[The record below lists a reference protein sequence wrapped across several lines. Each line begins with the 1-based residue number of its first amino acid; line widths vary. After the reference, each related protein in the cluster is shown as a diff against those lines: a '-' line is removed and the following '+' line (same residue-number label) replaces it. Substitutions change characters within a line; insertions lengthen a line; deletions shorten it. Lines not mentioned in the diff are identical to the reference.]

1 MTGSPPGIVDDQ
13 EHPWGRGTGGNCPM
27 KSYRYEQIQVRKL
40 RTEDTVTRQSLVDGL
55 EEEARGDWLTI
66 LLITKSP
73 ATVILTVYDPD
84 SGGRWSG
91 PATHSTRS
99 TGRPIS
105 D

>member
-1 MTGSPPGIVDDQ
+1 MGP
-13 EHPWGRGTGGNCPM
+13 GTGGNCPM
-27 KSYRYEQIQVRKL
+27 KSYRYEEIQVRKL

-84 SGGRWSG
+84 TRREMVWSG
-91 PATHSTRS
+91 DPLHTVYRS
-99 TGRPIS
+99 T
-105 D
+105 DL